1 LIFAST
7 DDAWAFAFPA
17 ALWVAARRAPAG
29 AARSRMQ
36 EHAWAGSSQNLKP
49 KSSVPIN
56 IKSLGILY
64 LIEKMTTLAR
74 FVEQLPLDI
83 QKEVRSYAEFLL
95 EKRSKKKQNVLAF
108 DWEGALA
115 DLGEQYSSVEL
126 QHEIGK
132 MRGA

>member
-1 LIFAST
+1 
-7 DDAWAFAFPA
+7 
-17 ALWVAARRAPAG
+17 
-29 AARSRMQ
+29 
-36 EHAWAGSSQNLKP
+36 
-49 KSSVPIN
+49 
-56 IKSLGILY
+56 
-64 LIEKMTTLAR
+64 MTTIAR

-95 EKRSKKKQNVLAF
+95 EKRSKKKQKVPAF

>member
-1 LIFAST
+1 MGEGATGLA
-7 DDAWAFAFPA
+7 
-17 ALWVAARRAPAG
+17 AART
-29 AARSRMQ
+29 
-36 EHAWAGSSQNLKP
+36 QNQ
-49 KSSVPIN
+49 KSSLPIN

-74 FVEQLPLDI
+74 FVEQLPPDI

-95 EKRSKKKQNVLAF
+95 EKRSKKKQKVPAF

>member
-1 LIFAST
+1 
-7 DDAWAFAFPA
+7 
-17 ALWVAARRAPAG
+17 
-29 AARSRMQ
+29 
-36 EHAWAGSSQNLKP
+36 
-49 KSSVPIN
+49 
-56 IKSLGILY
+56 

-95 EKRSKKKQNVLAF
+95 EKRSKKKQNVPAF

>member
-1 LIFAST
+1 L
-7 DDAWAFAFPA
+7 
-17 ALWVAARRAPAG
+17 
-29 AARSRMQ
+29 
-36 EHAWAGSSQNLKP
+36 
-49 KSSVPIN
+49 PIN

-64 LIEKMTTLAR
+64 LKEKMTNLAK

-95 EKRSKKKQNVLAF
+95 EKRSKKKQKVPTF

-115 DLGEQYSSVEL
+115 DLGEKYSSVEL